1 MRTVGMSDQWTDRLS
16 DYLDG
21 EMTPAEAHDL
31 KRHLDECDAC
41 RGTLD
46 DLRHVIA
53 SAAVFE
59 DAEPARDLWAGI
71 AAGIGAAAAPE
82 RAPLDLQLYARRR
95 AAVRRFSF
103 TMPQLAAAAVVLVA
117 ISAGAVWML
126 TGGVDAPQPA
136 AGVIVQAAA
145 GPPSGARLVTTVA
158 PASPHDADIAR
169 LEQTLDE
176 ARDRLDPATIDV
188 IERSLESIDQAIDD
202 ARTALMADPGNA
214 LIARQLDNTM
224 QKKLDVLRRAHHVH
238 RAGT

>member
-21 EMTPAEAHDL
+21 EMTPSEAHDL
-31 KRHLDECDAC
+31 ERHLDECDAC
-41 RGTLD
+41 RSTLD
-46 DLRHVIA
+46 ELRNVIA
-53 SAAVFE
+53 ATAAFE
-59 DAEPARDLWAGI
+59 DAEPTRDLWAGI
-71 AAGIGAAAAPE
+71 ATGIGAAAAAE
-82 RAPLDLQLYARRR
+82 RAPVDLQQYARRR

-103 TMPQLAAAAVVLVA
+103 TMPQLAAAAVVLVSV
-117 ISAGAVWML
+117 SAGGVWWL
-126 TGGVDAPQPA
+126 TSGAGAPETT

-145 GPPSGARLVTTVA
+145 GPTDNARLVSTVA
-158 PASPHDADIAR
+158 PASLHDADIAR

-202 ARTALMADPGNA
+202 ARTALAADPGNTQ
-214 LIARQLDNTM
+214 IARQLDTTM
-224 QKKLDVLRRAHHVH
+224 QKKLDVLRRAHRVQ